1 MSCSHT
7 PRRRLPLRV
16 MALLSALS
24 LGQLMGAAAATT
36 LEDLAL
42 DRPGPEELERASEL
56 GEALDRLE
64 ARVEAAESAGR
75 SLREYHA
82 QQVAPLVAYLQA
94 RSRPWT
100 RNRRGTANLHRVVV
114 ALIREGRREGIDP
127 RLLAAM
133 LLVENPW
140 IDPFAQSPVGAVG
153 LMQVMPFHAGSWG
166 CGRTDLTHVE
176 TNVCHGTKILA
187 AALRRTQGD
196 LDAALLRYNGCLHG
210 TNTPDC
216 HRYPSKVYRFAEALA
231 PPSEA
236 EPATAEPATQFRQ

>member
-7 PRRRLPLRV
+7 PRRRPPLRV
-16 MALLSALS
+16 MVLLSALS
-24 LGQLMGAAAATT
+24 LGQLMGPAAATT
-36 LEDLAL
+36 LGDLAPERPVAEDLG
-42 DRPGPEELERASEL
+42 RPSEL

-64 ARVEAAESAGR
+64 ARVDAAEAAGR
-75 SLREYHA
+75 ALREYHA
-82 QQVAPLVAYLQA
+82 QEVAPLVAYLQA

-196 LDAALLRYNGCLHG
+196 LDAALLRYNGCRHG

-216 HRYPSKVYRFAEALA
+216 HRYPSKVFLFAEALPA
-231 PPSEA
+231 PTQA
-236 EPATAEPATQFRQ
+236 EPATAAPASEFKQ